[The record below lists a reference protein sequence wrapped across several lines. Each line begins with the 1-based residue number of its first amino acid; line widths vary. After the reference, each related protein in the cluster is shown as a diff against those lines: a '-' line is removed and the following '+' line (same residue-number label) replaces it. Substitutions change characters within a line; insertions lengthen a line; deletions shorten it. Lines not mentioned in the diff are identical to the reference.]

1 MELTPVQ
8 EAGTWLEKAN
18 ANLDPDLLSIETVR
32 EQFAVY
38 ARAERLVAYGK
49 TMLAR
54 KLDDAGEVARTTGV
68 SVGKA
73 KVTVDTGKALSDA
86 MEVCDAFKSGDISAD
101 QASEIARAEQAE
113 PGSASELLEVAERES
128 FQVLRERARKVVLAA
143 LDAQRSRR
151 GLYRP
156 GVGPA
161 SRVRRGEMRGLW
173 QTVSAREGS
182 FRAS

>member
-32 EQFAVY
+32 EEFAVY
-38 ARAERLVAYGK
+38 ARPERLVAYGK

-54 KLDDAGEVARTTGV
+54 KLDDAAEVARTTGV

-113 PGSASELLEVAERES
+113 PGSAPSCSRS
-128 FQVLRERARKVVLAA
+128 PNAR
-143 LDAQRSRR
+143 
-151 GLYRP
+151 
-156 GVGPA
+156 A
-161 SRVRRGEMRGLW
+161 SRSCASAVTHATAPKTERDRKAGKLGRSEAAVRTEARRPKPERGPPGR
-173 QTVSAREGS
+173 
-182 FRAS
+182 